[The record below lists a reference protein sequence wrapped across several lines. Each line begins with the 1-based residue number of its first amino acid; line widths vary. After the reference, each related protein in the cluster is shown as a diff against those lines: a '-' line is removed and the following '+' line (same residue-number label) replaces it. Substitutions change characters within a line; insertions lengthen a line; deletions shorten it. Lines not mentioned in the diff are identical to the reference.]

1 VSDAAR
7 LRRPSG
13 GMAPPTTAT
22 LPDGTPLDLI
32 PLARVIADEHLAR
45 HPEEVERYGDAV
57 RAWCVHDNQHLLNWA
72 ALDLAGAVDFDAQL
86 RWLASVLTSRGYPLE
101 SVADDLRIAAS
112 VLRRP
117 PSSDARRA
125 LADRLA
131 AGAATV
137 GGRAA

>member
-1 VSDAAR
+1 MSDAAR
-7 LRRPSG
+7 LRPPTG

-32 PLARVIADEHLAR
+32 PLAREIADEHLAR
-45 HPEEVERYGDAV
+45 HPEEVERYGDAG

-72 ALDLAGAVDFDAQL
+72 ALDLAGALDFDAQL
-86 RWLASVLTSRGYPLE
+86 RWLANVLTSRGYPLE

-112 VLRRP
+112 VLARP

-125 LADRLA
+125 LAGRLA
-131 AGAATV
+131 AAAATV
-137 GGRAA
+137 GGPVT